1 MAEEEK
7 KAKPQLPKS
16 EVSTPVKVHVKNG
29 AETKGETNINIGGIK
44 TTNI

>member
-16 EVSTPVKVHVKNG
+16 EVSIPVKVYVKNG
-29 AETKGETNINIGGIK
+29 ANPKGATNINIGGIK
-44 TTNI
+44 KNSI